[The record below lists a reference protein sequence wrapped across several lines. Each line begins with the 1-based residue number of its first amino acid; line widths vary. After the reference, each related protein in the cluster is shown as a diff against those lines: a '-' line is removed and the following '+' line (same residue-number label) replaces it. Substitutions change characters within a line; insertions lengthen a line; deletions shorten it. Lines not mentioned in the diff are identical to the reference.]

1 MKLVLCH
8 VGRCC
13 AVLCPWEFC
22 VVDEVSSL
30 LVPIYVSLVSCVVV
44 ASLLLVGVFLLS
56 VGVLSLVGVF
66 VSVGA
71 SVLFG
76 PLVLRRIKPTG
87 YGLPFVHRPVV
98 VM

>member
-1 MKLVLCH
+1 MLVG
-8 VGRCC
+8 V
-13 AVLCPWEFC
+13 AQFC
-22 VVDEVSSL
+22 VRGSFAVVDEVSSL

-56 VGVLSLVGVF
+56 VGVSSLVSVF
-66 VSVGA
+66 VSVGT

-76 PLVLRRIKPTG
+76 PLVLRRIDSNRLWGPVSA
-87 YGLPFVHRPVV
+87 PPDRPVV